1 MKSRI
6 WLALIAVYIAW
17 GSTYLAIRFAVES
30 MPPFLMAATRFLI
43 AGMVVYIWRRM
54 AGDPPPTRTQWRSAI
69 IIGLFLLL
77 GGNGGVT
84 WAEQRID
91 SGMAALLVASAPFWM
106 VLIDALRPG
115 GEHPNWQISAGVLI
129 GLAGIAILVTPGQK
143 LGSAIG
149 FDLLGVTAL
158 MLASLFWA
166 IGSIYGRGADLPKSP
181 LLGTGMEM
189 LAGSAGLFIAG
200 TITGEWGRLE
210 LATITM
216 RSLSGLA
223 YLIVVGSLV
232 GFVAYSWLMR
242 VAPMPIV
249 STYAYVNPLI
259 AVILGSLLAQE
270 ELTVRVLLAAP
281 IIVSSVAL
289 INMARFKATS
299 RAPARLA
306 VYAASGED

>member
-6 WLALIAVYIAW
+6 WLALIAIYIAW

-43 AGMVVYIWRRM
+43 AGMAVYIWRRM
-54 AGDPPPTRTQWRSAI
+54 AGDPTPTRAQWRSASV
-69 IIGLFLLL
+69 IGLFLLL

-84 WAEQRID
+84 WAEQSVD
-91 SGMAALLVASAPFWM
+91 SGIAAIVVASAPFWM

-115 GEHPNWQISAGVLI
+115 GQRPTWQVSAGVLL
-129 GLAGIAILVTPGQK
+129 GLAGIAILVTPDRSPAK
-143 LGSAIG
+143 SLG
-149 FDLLGVTAL
+149 FDLFGVAAL
-158 MLASLFWA
+158 LLAALSWA

-200 TITGEWGRLE
+200 TISGEWGRLE
-210 LATITM
+210 LASINA
-216 RSLSGLA
+216 RSLWGLT
-223 YLIVVGSLV
+223 YLVVVGSLV
-232 GFVAYSWLMR
+232 GFVAYSWLIR
-242 VAPMPIV
+242 VAPMPVV

-270 ELTVRVLLAAP
+270 VLTTRVLLAAP

-289 INMARFKATS
+289 INVARFKVAPL
-299 RAPARLA
+299 APARLA
-306 VYAASGED
+306 VYAAPGED

>member
-115 GEHPNWQISAGVLI
+115 GEHPNWKISAGVLI

-289 INMARFKATS
+289 INMARFKTTS

>member
-6 WLALIAVYIAW
+6 WLALIAIYIAW

-43 AGMVVYIWRRM
+43 AGMVVYVWRRM
-54 AGDPPPTRTQWRSAI
+54 AGDPPPTRAQWRSAL

-84 WAEQRID
+84 WAEQRVD
-91 SGMAALLVASAPFWM
+91 SGIAALLVASSPFWM

-115 GEHPNWQISAGVLI
+115 GKRPIWQVSAGVLL
-129 GLAGIAILVTPGQK
+129 GLAGIAILVAPGQTPD
-143 LGSAIG
+143 SAIG

-158 MLASLFWA
+158 MLASLSWA

-189 LAGSAGLFIAG
+189 LAGSAGLFMAG

-210 LATITM
+210 LASITT

-223 YLIVVGSLV
+223 YLIVIGSLV
-232 GFVAYSWLMR
+232 GFVAYSWLIR
-242 VAPMPIV
+242 VAPMPTV
-249 STYAYVNPLI
+249 STYAYVNPLL

-270 ELTVRVLLAAP
+270 ELTLRVLLAAP
-281 IIVSSVAL
+281 IIISSVAL
-289 INMARFKATS
+289 INMVRFRATS
-299 RAPARLA
+299 PAPGRLA

>member
-115 GEHPNWQISAGVLI
+115 GEHPNWKISAGVLI